1 MSYEMIVGLDI
12 INDDLYTEYRK
23 EMTPILMSFGG
34 GFRYDFKVSDTLKN
48 EEGRPINRVFAIFFE
63 NKDKMNEFFSL
74 EEYKKIKSKFFENS
88 VAATTI
94 ISEYERTH

>member
-1 MSYEMIVGLDI
+1 
-12 INDDLYTEYRK
+12 
-23 EMTPILMSFGG
+23 
-34 GFRYDFKVSDTLKN
+34 
-48 EEGRPINRVFAIFFE
+48 
-63 NKDKMNEFFSL
+63 MNEFFSL